1 MRRDIEGCQ
10 LENRIRSKVFRVIII
25 TFMFLGNEDINRLM
39 PSLLSVKTKN
49 LLIQFILSVIIFI
62 NSFNSRF
69 FSEVLET
76 SVNQF
81 RIKIILIETQSEQIN
96 PAQFLIFVI
105 ILI

>member
-10 LENRIRSKVFRVIII
+10 LENRIRSKVFRVNII
-25 TFMFLGNEDINRLM
+25 TFMFLGNEDRNRLM

-81 RIKIILIETQSEQIN
+81 GIKIILIETQSEQNN
-96 PAQFLIFVI
+96 PVQFLIFVI